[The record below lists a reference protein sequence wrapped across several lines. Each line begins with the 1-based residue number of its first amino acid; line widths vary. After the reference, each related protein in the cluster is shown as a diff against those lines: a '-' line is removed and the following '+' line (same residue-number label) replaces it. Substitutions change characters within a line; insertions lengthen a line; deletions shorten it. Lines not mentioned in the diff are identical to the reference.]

1 MLRKNRINPNSVAW
15 VIAIGIVYYL
25 ITVNL
30 ISLAHDHEHVDVN
43 SEHCSACFFNANH
56 VGIELTPVDV
66 TKFDACIS
74 IHRPIA
80 LPFISTILDKCAR
93 SRAPPTIPV

>member
-1 MLRKNRINPNSVAW
+1 MLRKPKIQINRVAW

-30 ISLAHDHEHVDVN
+30 VALTHDHEHVDCC

-56 VGIELTPVDV
+56 VGIELTRVDV

-74 IHRPIA
+74 IHRSIT
-80 LPFISTILDKCAR
+80 LPFVSTILYKCVR
-93 SRAPPTIPV
+93 SRAPPTFPV

>member
-1 MLRKNRINPNSVAW
+1 MQKIRIHPNSVAW
-15 VIAIGIVYYL
+15 AIAIGIVYYL

-30 ISLAHDHEHVDVN
+30 ISLAHDHEHVDCC
-43 SEHCSACFFNANH
+43 SERCSACFFNANH

-66 TKFDACIS
+66 TNLAACIS
-74 IHRPIA
+74 IHQPITVS
-80 LPFISTILDKCAR
+80 FISAILDKGVR

>member
-1 MLRKNRINPNSVAW
+1 MQKVKIHFTPIRW
-15 VIAIGIVYYL
+15 VILIGIVYYL
-25 ITVNL
+25 IAVNL
-30 ISLAHDHEHVDVN
+30 VALAHDHEHVDVN

>member
-1 MLRKNRINPNSVAW
+1 MRKIRIQPNSVAW

-30 ISLAHDHEHVDVN
+30 ISLAHDHEHVDCC

-56 VGIELTPVDV
+56 VGIELNAVDV

-74 IHRPIA
+74 IHRPIT
-80 LPFISTILDKCAR
+80 LPFVSTILDKGVR
-93 SRAPPTIPV
+93 SRAPPPFPV

>member
-1 MLRKNRINPNSVAW
+1 MLPKIRIRFTPTRW

-30 ISLAHDHEHVDVN
+30 VAFAHDHEHADCC

-56 VGIELTPVDV
+56 VGIELNAVEV
-66 TKFDACIS
+66 TNLLTCIS
-74 IHRPIA
+74 NHRPIT
-80 LPFISTILDKCAR
+80 LRFICTILDNSVQ
-93 SRAPPTIPV
+93 SRAPPAFPV

>member
-1 MLRKNRINPNSVAW
+1 MQKVKIHFTPIRWGVL
-15 VIAIGIVYYL
+15 IGIVYYL

-30 ISLAHDHEHVDVN
+30 VALVHDHEHVDVN

-56 VGIELTPVDV
+56 VGIELNAVDV
-66 TKFDACIS
+66 TNLAACIS
-74 IHRPIA
+74 IQQPITVS
-80 LPFISTILDKCAR
+80 FISAILDKGVR